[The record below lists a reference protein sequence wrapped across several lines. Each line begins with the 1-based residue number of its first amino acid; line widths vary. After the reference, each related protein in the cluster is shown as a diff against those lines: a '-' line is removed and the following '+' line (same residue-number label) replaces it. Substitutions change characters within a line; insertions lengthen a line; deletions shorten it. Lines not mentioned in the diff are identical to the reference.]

1 MGFDFH
7 YMLELL
13 PILLKYLGTTLEMAS
28 WGLVF
33 ALILALFLANI
44 RVFKVPVLDPLS
56 QLYISF
62 FPRNAAACTVIFALL
77 RFTASLPPVGWA

>member
-62 FPRNAAACTVIFALL
+62 SAERRCLYSYFCSTTVY
-77 RFTASLPPVGWA
+77 RKSSPVGWA